1 MAVCQNP
8 GMDLRQLATFV
19 HVAELGSFTR
29 AARVLQ
35 VAQPALSR
43 QVRAL
48 EIELRQNLFAR
59 TGRGVALTEA
69 GQRLLAHG
77 RGILQQVERAQQDL
91 EDHRGAPVGHL
102 ALGLPPSVSRLVT
115 APVVEAFRERFPKA
129 TLTVVEGLSAYVL
142 EWLVLGRVDLAVV
155 YQAPPDPAIE
165 LQPVARELLHLVGPR
180 PGRSAPPIGPPVTL
194 AELTTLDL
202 VIPSRPH
209 SLRMLLETA
218 LATAGLRPRIAA
230 EIESVPAMLE
240 LVERSSPKAPLHAL
254 LSLTALIGRQPV
266 HQARPVVLNGRRRP
280 LTAQVSLATSAQRPR
295 GVLLEQAAALLR
307 ERMLVHWKDAGV
319 QR

>member
-1 MAVCQNP
+1 
-8 GMDLRQLATFV
+8 MDLRQLATFV

-29 AARVLQ
+29 ASRVLQ

-48 EIELRQNLFAR
+48 EIELRQSLFAR
-59 TGRGVALTEA
+59 TGRGVTLTEA

-91 EDHRGAPVGHL
+91 DDHRGMPVGHL
-102 ALGLPPSVSRLVT
+102 AVGLPPSVSRLVT
-115 APVVEAFRERFPKA
+115 APLVEVYRERFPKA

-142 EWLVLGRVDLAVV
+142 EWLVQGRVDLAVV
-155 YQAPPDPAIE
+155 YQAPPDPAVE
-165 LQPVARELLHLVGPR
+165 LHPVAREYLHLVGPR
-180 PGRSAPPIGPPVTL
+180 IGRSALIGPPVTL

-218 LATAGLRPRIAA
+218 LATAGLKPRIAA
-230 EIESVPAMLE
+230 EIESVPAMLQ
-240 LVERSSPKAPLHAL
+240 LVERSSARAPLHAL
-254 LSLTALIGRQPV
+254 LSLTALIGREPTHV
-266 HQARPVVLNGRRRP
+266 ARPVVLDGRRQP
-280 LTAQVSLATSAQRPR
+280 LTTQLSLATSAQRPR
-295 GVLLEQAAALLR
+295 GTLIEQAVALLR
-307 ERMLVHWKDAGV
+307 EQMLLYWTDKVAE
-319 QR
+319 R

>member
-1 MAVCQNP
+1 
-8 GMDLRQLATFV
+8 MDLRQLATFV

-59 TGRGVALTEA
+59 TGRGVTLTEA

-91 EDHRGAPVGHL
+91 EDHRGAPVGHV

-115 APVVEAFRERFPKA
+115 APLVEGFRERFPKA

-142 EWLVLGRVDLAVV
+142 EWLALGRVDLAVV

-165 LQPVARELLHLVGPR
+165 LQPVAHEFLHLVGRR
-180 PGRSAPPIGPPVTL
+180 PGRRAPPIGPPVTL

-218 LATAGLRPRIAA
+218 LATAGLKPRIAA

-240 LVERSSPKAPLHAL
+240 LVERSPASAPLHAL
-254 LSLTALIGRQPV
+254 LSLTALIGRDPV
-266 HQARPVVLNGRRRP
+266 HQARPVVIGGRRRP

-307 ERMLVHWKDAGV
+307 ERMLVHWTDEGEP
-319 QR
+319 R

>member
-59 TGRGVALTEA
+59 TGRGVTLTEA

-91 EDHRGAPVGHL
+91 EDHRGAPVGHV

-218 LATAGLRPRIAA
+218 LATAGLKPRIAA

-240 LVERSSPKAPLHAL
+240 LVERSPAGAPLHAL

-266 HQARPVVLNGRRRP
+266 HQARPVVLDGRRRP
-280 LTAQVSLATSAQRPR
+280 LTAQVSLASSAQRPR

-307 ERMLVHWKDAGV
+307 ERMLVHWTDAGV

>member
-1 MAVCQNP
+1 
-8 GMDLRQLATFV
+8 MDLRQLATFV

-59 TGRGVALTEA
+59 TGRGVTVTEA

-91 EDHRGAPVGHL
+91 EDHRGAPVGHV

-115 APVVEAFRERFPKA
+115 APLVEAFRERFPKA

-155 YQAPPDPAIE
+155 YQAPPDPAVE
-165 LQPVARELLHLVGPR
+165 LQPVAREILHLVGPR
-180 PGRSAPPIGPPVTL
+180 PARRAPLIGPPATL

-218 LATAGLRPRIAA
+218 LATAGLKPRIAA

-240 LVERSSPKAPLHAL
+240 LVERSSQKAPLHSL
-254 LSLTALIGRQPV
+254 LSLTALIGREPA
-266 HQARPVVLNGRRRP
+266 HQARPVVLDGRRRP

-295 GVLLEQAAALLR
+295 GALIEQAATLLR
-307 ERMLVHWKDAGV
+307 ERMLVHWTDKGEP
-319 QR
+319 R